1 MAMASPGHRTATCA
15 LVILTL
21 AISACGDS
29 SDGGS
34 RELIVEPLSEQ
45 YLLSEP
51 VRWNRGSITLTSA
64 EADDFLLARTEVPD
78 NQSVTVSRFHAD
90 LTPVGLASVVPNGS
104 SHSLSGPS
112 LCAVDGRTG
121 LSWGDTIPP
130 EQMPL
135 GINLDL
141 GNVRAASFAD
151 GSSPPQSFE
160 VNANTIGSQGRT
172 RVACLSD
179 GHLAILWVSTCQGVR
194 KVSHNSYVSYEPPEC
209 ATEPVDGLYL
219 QVFSESGD
227 PDRPMQLVLAREQ
240 NEYGFGA
247 GAIAALPDDRIL
259 VVTGPVVRVYDRNG
273 RILDEGTL
281 PNPVNDPMLSCAN
294 SRCVAVMPQWAAV
307 IAVIIDPDNLA
318 NAFEVEIKAS
328 VVESDE
334 PDRRVDVVP
343 YEGSVSCDSSGICLV
358 TWRLVREIYYSDT
371 GESEE
376 LGMYAVALDSRSG
389 KFGSEAELLDA
400 ASVAFNDTGP
410 ISVAVGDGEF
420 VTARVT
426 TGTVLLGR
434 VNVR

>member
-1 MAMASPGHRTATCA
+1 MTSPGHRTATCA

-34 RELIVEPLSEQ
+34 PELIVEPLTEQ
-45 YLLSEP
+45 SVLSEP
-51 VRWNRGSITLTSA
+51 VRWNRGSITLTST
-64 EADDFLLARTEVPD
+64 ETDDFLLARTEVPD
-78 NQSVTVSRFHAD
+78 DQSVTVDRFNAD
-90 LTPVGLASVVPNGS
+90 LTPVGLASVVSNGS
-104 SHSLSGPS
+104 SHTLSGPS
-112 LCAVDGRTG
+112 LCAIADRTG
-121 LSWGDTIPP
+121 LSWGDTTPL

-135 GINLDL
+135 GIILDL
-141 GNVRAASFAD
+141 GNVRAASFPN
-151 GSSPPQSFE
+151 GSSAPSSFA
-160 VNANTIGSQGRT
+160 VNANTIGNQGRT

-179 GHLAILWVSTCQGVR
+179 GHLAVIWVSTCQGLR
-194 KVSHNSYVSYEPPEC
+194 KVNHNSYVSYEPPEC

-219 QVFSESGD
+219 QVFNESGD
-227 PDRPMQLVLAREQ
+227 PDWPMQLVLARDR

-247 GAIAALPDDRIL
+247 GAIAALPGDRIL

-273 RILDEGTL
+273 QILDEATL

-294 SRCVAVMPQWAAV
+294 DRCVAVMPQWSAV
-307 IAVIIDPDNLA
+307 IAVIIDPDNLS

-328 VVESDE
+328 VEESDE

-371 GESEE
+371 QESEE
-376 LGMYAVALDSRSG
+376 LGIYAVGLDSRTG
-389 KFGSEAELLDA
+389 KFGPEAELLDA
-400 ASVAFNDTGP
+400 ASVAFNDSGP

-426 TGTVLLGR
+426 TGTVILGR